1 MEAKQ
6 IKWWQRATVYQI
18 YPLSFQDSNGDGIG
32 DIPGIITRLDHLQ
45 ALGITVIWLSPVFK
59 SPMKDNGYDVSDYL
73 DVNPMFGTKADL
85 KRLIDEVHK
94 RGMKI
99 ISDIVLNHTSDQHPW
114 FIDAVNNPQS
124 PYRDYYIFRNK
135 PNEIQSVF
143 SGPAW
148 TKVANRDDYYF
159 HFFAK
164 EQPDLNWQNPAVRQA
179 LYDILNTWL
188 AFGFDGFRLDV
199 IDLIGKDIDTKQ
211 IGHGPYYHAYLAEL
225 KAKVF
230 HDDRLFTVGELA
242 GSSAEQAAAVTGGLP
257 KGTFSMAFQF
267 SHLWLD
273 EQPGKGKW
281 ALKKLALPELKS
293 TFTHLDRVYRKEGWN
308 ALFMGNHDQPRPVSR
323 YGDERHRY
331 HVQTMLFLAFFG
343 QRGTPFIYQGEEI
356 GMLNYPFKRIEQF
369 QDVEAKNYYADQLG
383 KQTKR
388 AILASLRAKGR
399 DNARTP
405 MQWDASTQAGFT
417 TGTPWLP
424 VHPRYARMNV
434 RADQSSKHSI
444 QAFLKTW
451 LAYRHTHD
459 VFIDGT
465 LTYLDLHQD
474 IYAYTRTNREQTILM
489 LTSFAA
495 HPIKLML
502 PDADQ
507 WDAILTNDNRVK
519 LDKHMVLPPFFGG
532 VYQRKRQD
540 GHD

>member
-1 MEAKQ
+1 METNQ

-73 DVNPMFGTKADL
+73 DINPIFGTKADL
-85 KRLIDEVHK
+85 KRLIDEVHQ

-114 FIDAVNNPQS
+114 FIDAVKNPQS
-124 PYRDYYIFRNK
+124 PYRDYYIFRSN

-148 TKVANRDDYYF
+148 TQVANRDEYYF

-164 EQPDLNWQNPAVRQA
+164 EQPDLNWQNPAVRHA

-188 AFGFDGFRLDV
+188 TFGFDGFRLDV
-199 IDLIGKDIDTKQ
+199 IDLIGKDIDTNQ
-211 IGHGPYYHAYLAEL
+211 IGHGPYYHPYLAEL
-225 KAKVF
+225 KAHVF

-356 GMLNYPFKRIEQF
+356 GMLNYPFQRIEQF
-369 QDVEAKNYYADQLG
+369 QDVEAKNYYTDQLG

-388 AILASLRAKGR
+388 AILTSLRAKGR

-417 TGTPWLP
+417 YGTPWLP
-424 VHPRYARMNV
+424 VHPRYRHINV
-434 RADQSSKHSI
+434 KVDHTSPHSI

-451 LAYRHTHD
+451 LAYRHAHD
-459 VFIDGT
+459 VLIEGT

-474 IYAYTRTNREQTILM
+474 VYAYTRSSPDQTILI
-489 LTSFAA
+489 LTSFADHA
-495 HPIKLML
+495 IKLKL

-519 LDKHMVLPPFFGG
+519 LDKHMFLPPFFGG
-532 VYQRKRQD
+532 VYQRKHQD
-540 GHD
+540 GHN